1 MYIKI
6 EIILSKTLKQRQ
18 KYDFFDEKCVSFGSV
33 EVAMEEDLV
42 EILVSFSF

>member
-6 EIILSKTLKQRQ
+6 EIILSKRLKNE
-18 KYDFFDEKCVSFGSV
+18 FFDENCVSFGSV
-33 EVAMEEDLV
+33 EVAMGEDLV